1 MVLSESKDANGR
13 SVIHDCATTAL
24 PAHFEQVA
32 YWGTRTFLGD
42 YYKTFGHGSENV
54 QQSVTKALASP
65 AQFKSTLNPGPFV
78 VEDENY
84 NYISARWPGDAELF
98 AEEIIKLFESFNK
111 IV

>member
-1 MVLSESKDANGR
+1 MVM
-13 SVIHDCATTAL
+13 
-24 PAHFEQVA
+24 
-32 YWGTRTFLGD
+32 
-42 YYKTFGHGSENV
+42 GSSD
-54 QQSVTKALASP
+54 SVTMAGNQGPRKPNSIQVDPESWPVSISP
-65 AQFKSTLNPGPFV
+65 FLRIAVRITCLKTLTYGSNSFV